1 MPPFLW
7 KLSHN
12 LLDLVDMNK
21 KVFSKLCIVQI
32 DKMKRIFYNKANNRG
47 LAR

>member
-1 MPPFLW
+1 MQPFLS

-12 LLDLVDMNK
+12 PLDLADMNK
-21 KVFSKLCIVQI
+21 KAFSKLCIVQI
-32 DKMKRIFYNKANNRG
+32 DKMKRIFYNKANNSG